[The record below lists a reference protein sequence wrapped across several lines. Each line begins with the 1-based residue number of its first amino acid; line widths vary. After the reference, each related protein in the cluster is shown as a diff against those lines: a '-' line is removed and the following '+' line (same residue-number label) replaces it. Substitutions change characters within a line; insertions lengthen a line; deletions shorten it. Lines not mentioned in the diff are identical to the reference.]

1 MKWKQEN
8 SDTIVTYSY
17 SFSMGKELYYTRSI
31 WYKNNTLPDVKLMK
45 LSENLEMKNKT
56 KLKEKVVGRTFIL
69 RVIWESCENYYYTN
83 HSNNK

>member
-17 SFSMGKELYYTRSI
+17 SFSMGKELHYTRSI

-45 LSENLEMKNKT
+45 LSENLEMKT
-56 KLKEKVVGRTFIL
+56 KEKVVGRTFIL
-69 RVIWESCENYYYTN
+69 RVISESCENYYYTN